1 METDPEKL
9 RFFNTQL
16 KVWEYAKILG
26 AEFQKL
32 SFDDRSSI
40 LKKYYVD
47 MCIKYSVGAGKIF
60 SVSFLAVF
68 QLSFG
73 LFLC

>member
-1 METDPEKL
+1 MEIDPEKL

-40 LKKYYVD
+40 LKKYYVYR
-47 MCIKYSVGAGKIF
+47 CTKYSVGAGKVF

-68 QLSFG
+68 GLVFG
-73 LFLC
+73 LF